1 MNPIVDVVWMLLIVT
16 FGNPDVMVNVQAH
29 QTRRQCMQQRA
40 LVIDR
45 LDEVVRQ
52 GRIQSYVAECLH
64 VEKPK

>member
-1 MNPIVDVVWMLLIVT
+1 
-16 FGNPDVMVNVQAH
+16 
-29 QTRRQCMQQRA
+29 MQQRA